1 MRARWSTAR
10 WIAMLALA
18 SLLLATL
25 VSVAVVGW
33 MPRPAPPSMRLDQAM
48 QVLRGEQAP
57 EPLGLHLAMQ
67 DGPPQGSASDWL
79 TQLAAL
85 QMGLPVKDVRLVWSG
100 QGKAPDVQVIEGGAV
115 LDATARAGVLKAQ
128 AAVLTAMQWPPFEL
142 GVRRADGR
150 WQVAG
155 SDHSD
160 LAAWRRQVVLALLG
174 GAVLLAP
181 LAAWASI
188 RLGRPLRR
196 LAQASAHVDLQAD
209 TPLPDDG
216 PREVQV
222 LAAAI
227 STGRERLRAQAQ
239 DMTHMLAA
247 VAHDLRTPLTGLRL
261 RAEFA
266 PAPQAARMVADIE
279 RMDTMIEQVLDY
291 ARGELQPLQMRSL
304 DLVALLE
311 ECVQAA
317 LLRGVEISIQGPDT
331 LPWRGDALLLRRAV
345 DNLIDNA
352 DRYAGAVELWV
363 AVVDHG
369 VQLDVMDRGPGIA
382 EADRV
387 RLLQP
392 FQRSESSR
400 SRATGGAGLGLA
412 VAANVA
418 RRHAGELQLLDRER
432 GGLIVRLR
440 LGKLS

>member
-1 MRARWSTAR
+1 MSSRWPTAR
-10 WIAMLALA
+10 WITMLALA

-33 MPRPAPPSMRLDQAM
+33 MPRPAPPPMRLDQAV
-48 QVLRGEQAP
+48 QVLRGEQAAA
-57 EPLGLHLAMQ
+57 PLGLHLATQ
-67 DGPPQGSASDWL
+67 DAPPQGSASDWL

-85 QMGLPVKDVRLVWSG
+85 QLGLPAKEVRLVWSG

-115 LDATARAGVLKAQ
+115 LDGTARVGVLKAQ
-128 AAVLTAMQWPPFEL
+128 AALLTAMQWPPFEL
-142 GVRRADGR
+142 GVRQADGR
-150 WQVAG
+150 WQVVG

-160 LAAWRRQVVLALLG
+160 LAAWRRQVILALLG

-196 LAQASAHVDLQAD
+196 LADASARVDLQAD

-216 PREVQV
+216 PREVQM

-227 STGRERLRAQAQ
+227 GTGRERLRAQAQ

-266 PAPQAARMVADIE
+266 PTPQAARMVADIE

-291 ARGELQPLQMRSL
+291 ARGELQPLQMRPL
-304 DLVALLE
+304 DLAALLE

-317 LLRGVEISIQGPDT
+317 LLRGVEISIQGPDS
-331 LPWRGDALLLRRAV
+331 LPWHGDALLLRRAF

-352 DRYAGAVELWV
+352 DRYAGAMELRL
-363 AVVDHG
+363 AVVERG
-369 VQLDVMDRGPGIA
+369 VQLEVMDRGPGIA
-382 EADRV
+382 EGDRV

-392 FQRSESSR
+392 FQRSERSR
-400 SRATGGAGLGLA
+400 SRTTGGAGLGLA

-418 RRHAGELQLLDRER
+418 RRHAGELQLLHREG
-432 GGLIVRLR
+432 GGLIACLL
-440 LGKLS
+440 LGKFT

>member
-1 MRARWSTAR
+1 
-10 WIAMLALA
+10 MLALA

-48 QVLRGEQAP
+48 QVLRGEQEAA
-57 EPLGLHLAMQ
+57 PLGLHLARQ

-85 QMGLPVKDVRLVWSG
+85 QMGLPAKDVRWVWSG

-128 AAVLTAMQWPPFEL
+128 SAVLTAMQWPPFEL
-142 GVRRADGR
+142 GVRQADGR
-150 WQVAG
+150 WQVVG

-160 LAAWRRQVVLALLG
+160 LAAWRRQVMLALLG

-196 LAQASAHVDLQAD
+196 LAEASARADLQAEV
-209 TPLPDDG
+209 PLPDDG

-227 STGRERLRAQAQ
+227 STGRQRLRAQAQ
-239 DMTHMLAA
+239 EMTHMLAA

-279 RMDTMIEQVLDY
+279 RMDAMIEQVLDY
-291 ARGELQPLQMRSL
+291 ARGELQPPQMRAL
-304 DLVALLE
+304 DLAALLE
-311 ECVQAA
+311 DCVQAA
-317 LLRGVEISIQGPDT
+317 LLRGVDIVLQGPDT
-331 LPWRGDALLLRRAV
+331 LPWYGDALLLRRAV

-352 DRYAGAVELWV
+352 ARYAGAVELQV
-363 AVVDHG
+363 ALAGHD

-382 EADRV
+382 EADRA

-418 RRHAGELQLLDRER
+418 RRHAGQLQLLHREG
-432 GGLIVRLR
+432 GGLIARLL
-440 LGKLS
+440 LGSTG